1 MGLADEPIQD
11 IFYASEL
18 QRMLKDEKTIWKFDK
33 VLTQSFREIET
44 TLETN
49 RLEKQQQCDF

>member
-33 VLTQSFREIET
+33 VLTQSFWERT

>member
-1 MGLADEPIQD
+1 MGLADEPIQGT
-11 IFYASEL
+11 FYASEL

-33 VLTQSFREIET
+33 VLTQSFRERT